1 MTINLIIAIILLV
14 IALITFNAGNH
25 ATQVQFIETL
35 GKVFLTMFAIE
46 PFAIAFYLYWPKG
59 E

>member
-1 MTINLIIAIILLV
+1 MTINLVIAIILLV
-14 IALITFNAGNH
+14 IALITFNSGNH
-25 ATQVQFIETL
+25 AAQVQLVETL

-46 PFAIAFYLYWPKG
+46 PFAVAFYLYWPKG